1 MFSCNLVSYSFD
13 MKYWYKH
20 EFPAL
25 HNMTLLFWGE
35 IQFSIGN
42 GGQHAWFMKYWDIQL
57 YSWKVVAIFWLC
69 KFPYEEELCI
79 KL

>member
-1 MFSCNLVSYSFD
+1 

-20 EFPAL
+20 ECPAL

-35 IQFSIGN
+35 RQFSIGN

-57 YSWKVVAIFWLC
+57 YFGYVNFLMKKNSV
-69 KFPYEEELCI
+69 
-79 KL
+79 